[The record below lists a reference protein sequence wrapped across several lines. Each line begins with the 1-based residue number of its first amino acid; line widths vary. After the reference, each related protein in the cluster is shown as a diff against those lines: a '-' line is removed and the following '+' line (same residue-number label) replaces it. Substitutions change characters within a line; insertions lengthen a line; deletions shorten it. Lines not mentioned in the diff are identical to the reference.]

1 MAEKDKGNTN
11 DAININQLFENSLQ
25 NEVTSSTGDVTVEED
40 TSADSADEILL
51 FVDQSQGQNVQT
63 LLQAALQ
70 QGNITTTADGT
81 TCIELKKVSE
91 VASVDQSEVTRL
103 HLPLLSGDNEIINQS
118 QDHGY
123 AALTSSSSDINAGN
137 ITFSSDTASTLTQF
151 ANLTGSL
158 AHSKLEAPEKIPK
171 FSSGSIKLNEFLS
184 KGSTVK
190 VGEQMKK
197 ARSGSS
203 NDKLEFASN
212 FQDPSNVAVTEPGSI
227 CIGLDF
233 FKTHINVW

>member
-1 MAEKDKGNTN
+1 MAEKEKGNNT
-11 DAININQLFENSLQ
+11 ININQLFDNSLQ
-25 NEVTSSTGDVTVEED
+25 NEVTSSTGDVTVETE

-70 QGNITTTADGT
+70 QGNITTTPDGT
-81 TCIELKKVSE
+81 TCIELKEVSE
-91 VASVDQSEVTRL
+91 VESVDQREMTRL
-103 HLPLLSGDNEIINQS
+103 HLPLLSGDNEMINNQS

-123 AALTSSSSDINAGN
+123 ATLTSSSSDINAEN
-137 ITFSSDTASTLTQF
+137 MTFSSDTASTLTQF

-158 AHSKLEAPEKIPK
+158 AHSKLEASEKIPK

-184 KGSTVK
+184 KDSTVK

-197 ARSGSS
+197 AQSITSS
-203 NDKLEFASN
+203 DKLGFASN
-212 FQDPSNVAVTEPGSI
+212 LEDPSNMTVTEPGSQ
-227 CIGLDF
+227 CI
-233 FKTHINVW
+233 